1 MNYNQAILAMARDG
15 LAALADSALARKQ
28 PTAAQE
34 SHFICSWMADAL
46 KKHTYPKSLARDLT
60 IWVRDGRSLGAGAQL
75 KSLLERIVA
84 QYGAVEHQGTML
96 GSALNAWLDALRA
109 SEVLV
114 ITDTP
119 VDSKLKLDNDGLPSV
134 IISAPEYQQH
144 IHSGELVKAITL
156 YIRADEAMLAET
168 ALAQGLL
175 LSCGDKKA
183 SLIKHHKAYRIY
195 PANNQPGL
203 ALLIS

>member
-1 MNYNQAILAMARDG
+1 MNYNQAILGMARDG

-34 SHFICSWMADAL
+34 SHFICSWMVDAL
-46 KKHTYPKSLARDLT
+46 KKHAYPKCLARELT
-60 IWVRDGRSLGAGAQL
+60 FWVRDGRSLGAGAQL
-75 KSLLERIVA
+75 KPLLEQIVT
-84 QYGAVEHQGTML
+84 QYAALEHQGTSL
-96 GSALNAWLDALRA
+96 GSALNLWLDELR
-109 SEVLV
+109 SDGVLV

-119 VDSKLKLDNDGLPSV
+119 VDGKLKLDNDGLPSV
-134 IISAPEYQQH
+134 IISAPEYRQH
-144 IHSGELVKAITL
+144 IQDGELIKPVTL
-156 YIRADEAMLAET
+156 YIRADEAMLATT

-175 LSCGDKKA
+175 LSTGDRKS